1 MGGNHFKFGRLPRE
15 SYLTLEAQVRPVLDA
30 LIPGRWRIPRY
41 HQDKADFGDLDVL
54 VDSAVFTDPAFLPA
68 FHAALNVQHYTRLGN
83 AHAHG
88 VPFKDGHFQVD
99 LFGTPA
105 GELDVR
111 EAFMAWGDLG
121 NILGRLLRPL
131 GLVWG
136 EDGLTYVYR
145 RHGDTHYKAEHRFST
160 NPRDAFRAA
169 GLDYD
174 RAQRGFTNEAEMFM
188 WVTTSSR
195 FNTGP
200 FLAPRGQFA
209 RRVGERPGMQ
219 RFAQFLLDQGYPVP
233 LSVYVRSEDERQAQ
247 RRANEPHVVFLFP
260 QLAAIIAQER
270 EQEAYWAVVNAK
282 FNGDRIRA
290 LRPELS
296 GLRMDHFRRA
306 LRNEPGFF
314 DWVHASPQDAVD
326 ARVRAWPAPAT
337 TDEEVFQA
345 AERRRVRDEKKEAAK
360 ARRAAGL
367 ASPAAEEPG
376 AGPSGP

>member
-15 SYLTLEAQVRPVLDA
+15 SYLRLETQVRSVLDT

-41 HQDKADFGDLDVL
+41 HHDKADFGDLDVL
-54 VDSAVFTDPAFLPA
+54 VDSAVFADPAFLPA

-88 VPFKDGHFQVD
+88 VPFKGGHFQVD

-121 NILGRLLRPL
+121 NILGRLLRPR

-136 EDGLTYVYR
+136 ENGLSYIYR
-145 RHGDTHYKAEHRFST
+145 RRGDPHYKAEHRFST
-160 NPRDAFRAA
+160 DPHDAFRAA
-169 GLDYD
+169 GLDYA
-174 RAQRGFTNEAEMFM
+174 RVQRGFASQAEMFL

-200 FLAPRGQFA
+200 FLAPQGDFA
-209 RRVGERPGMQ
+209 RRVKERPGMQ
-219 RFAQFLLDQGYPVP
+219 RFAQFLIDQGYPVP
-233 LSVYVRSEDERQAQ
+233 LQAHRRSEEERETQ
-247 RRANEPHVVFLFP
+247 RREQESATTAMFP
-260 QLAAIIAQER
+260 QLKEILAWER
-270 EQEAYWAVVNAK
+270 EQETYWAVVNAK
-282 FNGDRIRA
+282 FNGERIRT

-296 GLRMDHFRRA
+296 GLRMDHFRRS
-306 LRNEPGFF
+306 LRNEPDFF
-314 DWVHASPQDAVD
+314 DWVHRSSQEDVD

-345 AERRRVRDEKKEAAK
+345 AERRRVRDEKKLAAK
-360 ARRAAGL
+360 ARRAAE
-367 ASPAAEEPG
+367 SDRRDQPD